1 MKRRTVVAAAALAV
15 CICASAQNPF
25 LQRRYGTPYEIP
37 PFEKFTIDHY
47 REGML
52 KGMEQEKQEV
62 MAIINNPDAP
72 TFENVIV
79 ALDQCGELLS
89 KTSSVWNTLN
99 SSDSND
105 ELQALASE
113 MSPLTSELSNFINMN
128 EELFAKVKFVYDNQ
142 AKFNL
147 NKEQKTLLDKTYR
160 RFVNGGA
167 LLGKAQKDEL
177 AQINLKLSQLQLQFS
192 QNLLHDTNNSY
203 VIVDNVKE
211 LSGLPQANV
220 EQAAAL
226 AERIGKKGKYAFNM
240 QRPSCN
246 PVLQYCDNRE
256 LRKKVYLMY
265 NDRCNHNDEWDNKD
279 IARQIVALRLRKAQ
293 IMGYKD
299 YASSQ
304 LETRMAENSAN
315 VYNLLDQIWEPAVEM
330 AKDELAD
337 IKAMMKQDK
346 VKGEPQRWDYMYYLD
361 KAKRARYNVDE
372 AEISEY
378 LEIGNVQQGIFYV
391 ANKLYGLSFNERT
404 EDYPRYDAT
413 TTSWDVIDKDG
424 NVIAIFYSDYFP
436 RDGKGAGAWCGGFR
450 SQTYDGAQRVQPIVT
465 NVCNMSLPSGDKP
478 ALQTIDNV
486 ETMFHEF
493 GHALHSFF
501 RNVNY
506 SGTSSV
512 ERDFVELPS
521 QINEH
526 WAFEPE
532 VLKVYAKHYK
542 TGEVI
547 PDELIEKIEASSKY
561 GQGFATVELVAASLV
576 DMDLHTLTSVPDNFN
591 VMDFQNE
598 KMTQRG
604 IPSQILPRYSVTNFS
619 HSIGGGYSAGYY
631 SYIWSE
637 VLDCDAFQAFKE
649 TGDIFNQEVA
659 EKFRKYVLTPGG
671 ISTGVDMYQE
681 FRGRQ
686 PQIDGLLENRG
697 LLKKEA
703 KDDVKLPKRR

>member
-1 MKRRTVVAAAALAV
+1 MKKTALTTMAAFAIATAALA
-15 CICASAQNPF
+15 QNPI
-25 LQRRYGTPYEIP
+25 LQKRYGTPYEIP
-37 PFEKFTIDHY
+37 PFERLTIDNF
-47 REGML
+47 REASL
-52 KGMEQEKQEV
+52 KGMEEERAEID
-62 MAIINNPDAP
+62 AIIANPDEP

-79 ALDQCGELLS
+79 ALDKSGKTLS
-89 KTSSVWNTLN
+89 KAGVWSSLN
-99 SSDSND
+99 SSNSND
-105 ELQALASE
+105 ELRALAKE
-113 MSPLTSELSNFINMN
+113 LSPKSSELSSYINMN
-128 EELFAKVKFVYDNQ
+128 KDLFAKVKHVYDNQ
-142 AKFNL
+142 AKYNL
-147 NKEQKTLLDKTYR
+147 NKEQKSLLEKTYK

-167 LLGKAQKDEL
+167 LLDEAQKKEV
-177 AQINLKLSQLQLQFS
+177 AAINLKLSELQLQFS
-192 QNLLHDTNNSY
+192 QNLLHDTNNTY
-203 VIVDNVKE
+203 VIVDKLSE
-211 LSGLPQANV
+211 LKGLPEANV

-226 AERIGKKGKYAFNM
+226 AEKIGEKGKYAFNM
-240 QRPSCN
+240 QRTSCN
-246 PVLQYCDNRE
+246 PVLQYCSNRE

-265 NDRCNHNDEWDNKD
+265 NDRCNHGDEYDNKEV
-279 IARQIVALRLRKAQ
+279 AKQIVALRLRKAN
-293 IMGYKD
+293 IMGYSD
-299 YASSQ
+299 FASSS
-304 LETRMAENSAN
+304 LESKMAGNSAA
-315 VYNLLDQIWEPAVEM
+315 VYDLLDQIWTPAVAK

-337 IKAMMKQDK
+337 IKAMMKADK
-346 VKGEPQRWDYMYYLD
+346 VKGEPQKWDYMYYLD
-361 KAKRARYNVDE
+361 KAKKAKYNVDE
-372 AEISEY
+372 NEISEY
-378 LEIGNVQQGIFYV
+378 LEIGNVLKGIFYV
-391 ANKLYGLSFNERT
+391 ANRLYGLSFNERT
-404 EDYPRYDAT
+404 EDYPVYEPTAQ
-413 TTSWDVIDKDG
+413 SWDVIDKDG

-436 RDGKGAGAWCGGFR
+436 RDGKGAGAWCGSFR
-450 SQTYDGAQRVQPIVT
+450 GQSYDGAARVQPIVY

-478 ALQTIDNV
+478 ALQTLDNV

-506 SGTSSV
+506 SGTSGV

-561 GQGFATVELVAASLV
+561 GQGFVTTELIAAALV
-576 DMDLHTLTSVPDNFN
+576 DMDLHTLTEIPENFD
-591 VMDFQNE
+591 VMEFQSS
-598 KMTQRG
+598 KMAERG
-604 IPSQILPRYSVTNFS
+604 IPSAILPRYSVTNFS

-671 ISTGVDMYQE
+671 IDKGTDMYQN

-686 PQIDGLLENRG
+686 PEVQGLLENRG
-697 LLKKEA
+697 LNETA
-703 KDDVKLPKRR
+703 KDDKYPLPKRK